1 MSSKKIVFLTTVVV
15 LTLGITWLFRAD
27 RFKNDLADRL
37 IVLSDDGIEFESEN
51 AEKRSRYEWLISMD
65 IRTGQ
70 IPEGIRAEE
79 MEWSKKMPVR
89 KDGIF
94 SDGLILP
101 YLPQTYNPLTVPNI
115 FQNESNTTATTTV
128 NNTYTAAGPSQVGG
142 RTRTIVFDKRYNGT
156 TNKVILA
163 GGITGGIFR
172 SNDGGVTWKFV
183 HPPNEIRSVSSI
195 AQDTRAGKEDIWY
208 AGTGE
213 PIGASASYPNAF
225 VFGNGMFKSVD
236 NGVTWTK
243 LPSTNIASAN
253 NTTLTSEWSFVH
265 KLAVHPTTGH
275 VYAAVHRR
283 ILRSTDEGATWKQIF
298 VSGNNTPAS
307 GDEGIADILINNLG
321 TKIFV
326 AMTGRYNDRGMVGV
340 FSSNTGDSSSFS
352 RIAGGQVNAADSIAG
367 WRAYDNSTSQNG
379 MYSGGWGR
387 IVLALAP
394 SNQNIL
400 YVMVENAESAQDKKP
415 EADLFK
421 CDMSTTPY
429 TWTNLGVNLE
439 ATRKPAGG
447 NETQQYL
454 ELQGGYNMLLAVHPT
469 KPDLVLAGGVT
480 LFRSTDGFTTKN
492 NVTYVGGL
500 ASTTYTDPDDV
511 SHVDY
516 HGFAFDK
523 SNDDRVYLVSDGGI
537 GSIKDITQT
546 IPEWE
551 KRNSQYQTIQ
561 YYHVGIDPTAGSQTF
576 FGGAQDNSTTFR
588 DRSGI
593 LGPPPQ
599 DLNDH
604 YTVLGGDGCQVGM
617 SKKNASGNQFLYCA
631 AQEGQIYRMKLFE
644 LNNPTPPIFTRIKPN
659 NSGEGDFITYF
670 HLDPDNT
677 EYLYLAM
684 NDTIFRTGSASTVTS
699 TNWTVMSGI
708 AQAVTGSIFSLE
720 TTRGNYSSNSHLF
733 IGTSRGKIFRLKDPQ
748 SPLVNATQPTDITPS
763 QMPPTISINGA
774 QFGVV
779 VKDISVNPRN
789 QDTLMAVVSNYGTN
803 SIYWTGNAT
812 ASEPTW
818 QVIDG
823 NIGPF
828 SVRSCEII
836 AKTTGVEYYIGTTSG
851 LYSTTSINGSSTVW
865 LHELGVLGQPSE
877 MLNTAIINSLASR
890 WVDNTLV
897 IGTHGNGMFS
907 ASLGN
912 PITITTAAITPIRN
926 NTDFITSIYPTIT
939 NDVVNFQIGNMYSIK
954 KLSIE
959 VVSISGAMVYK
970 KETGYQ
976 NGTIPLNNLSAG
988 TYIVTITSNDR
999 KYQFIRKII
1008 KR

>member
-1 MSSKKIVFLTTVVV
+1 MTPKKIVGFTILIA
-15 LTLGITWLFRAD
+15 LLLGITWLFRGEP
-27 RFKNDLADRL
+27 FKNDLAERL
-37 IVLSDDGIEFESEN
+37 IVLSEDGIEFESEN
-51 AEKRSRYEWLISMD
+51 AEKRARYDWLISMD
-65 IRTGQ
+65 IKTGK
-70 IPEGIRAEE
+70 IPDGIRAEE
-79 MEWSKKMPVR
+79 MEWSRKMPVKR
-89 KDGIF
+89 DGIF
-94 SDGLILP
+94 SDGLVLP
-101 YLPQTYNPLTVPNI
+101 YLPQTSNSLMVPNI
-115 FQNESNTTATTTV
+115 FQNESNTTTTTSV
-128 NNTYTAAGPSQVGG
+128 NNTYNAAGPSQVGG
-142 RTRTIVFDKRYNGT
+142 RTRTIVFDKRFNGT
-156 TNKVILA
+156 SNKVILA

-172 SNDGGVTWKFV
+172 STDGGVTWNFV
-183 HPPNEIRSVSSI
+183 HPVNEIRSVSSI
-195 AQDTRAGKEDIWY
+195 AQDTRPGKEDIWY

-243 LPSTNIASAN
+243 LPSTNISSAN
-253 NTTLTSEWSFVH
+253 NTSLISEWSFVH
-265 KLAVHPTTGH
+265 KVAVHPTTGH

-283 ILRSTDEGATWKQIF
+283 ILRSTDEGATWNEVF
-298 VSGNNTPAS
+298 VSGNNTAAS
-307 GDEGIADILINNLG
+307 GDEGIADILINNAG
-321 TKIFV
+321 SRIYV
-326 AMTGRYNDRGMVGV
+326 AMTGRYADRSMVGV
-340 FSSNTGDSSSFS
+340 FSSTTGDINSFN
-352 RIAGGQVNAADSIAG
+352 RIAGGLANAADSVAG
-367 WRAYDNSTSQNG
+367 WRSYDNAISQTG
-379 MYSGGWGR
+379 MYTAGWGR

-400 YVMVENAESAQDKKP
+400 YVMVENSESAENNKP

-421 CDMSTTPY
+421 CDMSTTPF
-429 TWTNLGVNLE
+429 TWTNLGINLE
-439 ATRKPAGG
+439 ATRKPAGQS
-447 NETQQYL
+447 ESQQYMQ
-454 ELQGGYNMLLAVHPT
+454 LQGGYNMLLAVHPT
-469 KPDLVLAGGVT
+469 DPNLVLAGGVS
-480 LFRSTDGFTTKN
+480 LLRSTDGFATKN

-500 ASTTYTDPDDV
+500 SSTTFTDPDDV

-523 SNDDRVYLVSDGGI
+523 ANNDRVYLVCDGGI
-537 GSIKDITQT
+537 ASIKDITQT

-551 KRNSQYQTIQ
+551 KRNNQYQTIQ

-593 LGPPPQ
+593 LGPPSQ

-604 YTVLGGDGCQVGM
+604 YIVLGGDGCQVGM

-631 AQEGQIYRMKLFE
+631 AQEGQIYRMKLFDFSNS
-644 LNNPTPPIFTRIKPN
+644 LFTRIKPN
-659 NSGEGDFITYF
+659 NSGDGDFITYF

-684 NDTIFRTGSASTVTS
+684 NDTIYKTGAASTVTS
-699 TNWTVMSGI
+699 GNWSVMSGV
-708 AQAVTGSIFSLE
+708 AQAVTGSIFALE
-720 TTRGNYSSNSHLF
+720 TTRGPYSNNSHLF

-763 QMPPTISINGA
+763 QMPGTVTINGS

-812 ASEPTW
+812 ASNPTW

-851 LYSTTSINGSSTVW
+851 LYSTTSINGASTTW
-865 LHELGVLGQPSE
+865 LHELGVAGQPSE
-877 MLNTAIINSLASR
+877 MLNTAIVNSLANR

-912 PITITTAAITPIRN
+912 PITITTAVTTPIRN
-926 NTDFITSIYPTIT
+926 NTNFIKTLYPTIT
-939 NDVVNFQIGNMYSIK
+939 DNLVQFQIGDMYSVK

-959 VVSISGAMVYK
+959 VVSTSGAMVYK

-976 NGTIPLNNLSAG
+976 NGTIPLNNLAAG

>member
-1 MSSKKIVFLTTVVV
+1 MTLRKTMFFAIFAAL
-15 LTLGITWLFRAD
+15 LLGIAFIYSKEQSDNELTE
-27 RFKNDLADRL
+27 RL
-37 IVLSDDGIEFESEN
+37 IVLSEDGVEIEAEN

-65 IRTGQ
+65 IKTGE
-70 IPEGIRAEE
+70 IPDGIRAEE
-79 MEWSKKMPVR
+79 MEWSKKMPIKR
-89 KDGIF
+89 DGIF
-94 SDGLILP
+94 SEGQGFVLP
-101 YLPQTYNPLTVPNI
+101 YLTQTYNPLTVPNI
-115 FQNESNTTATTTV
+115 FQNESNTTNTTAV
-128 NNTYTAAGPSQVGG
+128 NNTYSSAGPSQVGG

-156 TNKVILA
+156 TNKIILA

-172 SNDGGVTWKFV
+172 SNDGGLSWKFV
-183 HPPNEIRSVSSI
+183 HPANEIRSVSSI
-195 AQDTRAGKEDIWY
+195 AQDTRPGKEDTWY

-253 NTTLTSEWSFVH
+253 NNSLSSEWSFVH
-265 KLAVHPTTGH
+265 KVTVHPTTGH

-283 ILRSTDEGATWKQIF
+283 IVRSTDEGATWNEVF

-307 GDEGIADILINNLG
+307 GDEGIADILINNSG
-321 TKIFV
+321 SKIFV
-326 AMTGRYNDRGMVGV
+326 GMTGRYADRNMVGI
-340 FSSNTGDSSSFS
+340 FSSNTGDANSFS
-352 RIAGGQVNAADSIAG
+352 RIAGGVANAADSVAG
-367 WRAYDNSTSQNG
+367 WRAYDNSTSQSG
-379 MYSGGWGR
+379 MYAGGWGR
-387 IVLALAP
+387 ILMALAP
-394 SNQNIL
+394 NNQDIL
-400 YVMVENAESAQDKKP
+400 YVMMENAESAENNNP

-421 CDMSTTPY
+421 CDMSTTPFS
-429 TWTNLGVNLE
+429 WTNNLGINLE

-447 NETQQYL
+447 TESQKYM
-454 ELQGGYNMLLAVHPT
+454 ELQGAYNMLLAVHPT
-469 KPDLVLAGGVT
+469 NPNIVLAGGVN
-480 LFRSTDGFTTKN
+480 LFRSTDGFATKT

-500 ASTTYTDPDDV
+500 PSTTFSDPDDV

-523 SNDDRVYLVSDGGI
+523 TNNDRVYLVCDGGI
-537 GSIKDITQT
+537 ASIKDITQT
-546 IPEWE
+546 TPEWE
-551 KRNSQYQTIQ
+551 KRNAQYQTIQ
-561 YYHVGIDPTAGSQTF
+561 YYHIGIDPTPGSQTF

-588 DRSGI
+588 DPNNIIPIPKADG
-593 LGPPPQ
+593 
-599 DLNDH
+599 NDH
-604 YTVLGGDGCQVGM
+604 LIVLGGDGCQVGM
-617 SKKNASGNQFLYCA
+617 SKKNSSGNQFLYCA
-631 AQEGQIYRMKLFE
+631 AQEGQIYRMKLFDF
-644 LNNPTPPIFTRIKPN
+644 NSSIFTKIKPA
-659 NSGEGDFITYF
+659 NSGDGDFITYF

-684 NDTIFRTGSASTVTS
+684 NDTIYRTGSASTVTQS
-699 TNWTVMSGI
+699 NWTVMSGV
-708 AQAVTGSIFSLE
+708 AQAVTGSIFAIE
-720 TTRGNYSSNSHLF
+720 TTKGEYSLNSHLF

-763 QMPPTISINGA
+763 QMPQTVNINGA
-774 QFGVV
+774 LYGVV

-812 ASEPTW
+812 ASNPTW

-865 LHELGVLGQPSE
+865 LHEVGAAGQPSE
-877 MLNTAIINSLASR
+877 MLNTAIVNSLAHR

-897 IGTHGNGMFS
+897 IGTHGNGMFT

-912 PITITTAAITPIRN
+912 PITITTAVTTPIRN
-926 NTDFITSIYPTIT
+926 NTNFIKTLYPTIT
-939 NDVVNFQIGNMYSIK
+939 DDIVQYQIGDMYSVK
-954 KLSIE
+954 RLSIE
-959 VVSISGAMVYK
+959 VVNISGALVYK

-976 NGTIPLNNLSAG
+976 NGTIPIRNLAAG
-988 TYIVTITSNDR
+988 TYVVTITSNDR